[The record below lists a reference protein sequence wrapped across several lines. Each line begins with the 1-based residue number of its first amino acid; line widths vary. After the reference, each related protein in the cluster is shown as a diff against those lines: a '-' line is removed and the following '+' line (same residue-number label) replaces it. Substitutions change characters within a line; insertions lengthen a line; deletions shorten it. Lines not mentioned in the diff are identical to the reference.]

1 MGFYSVHACTHAIII
16 VCIYK
21 NICVAVDRTN
31 SACTAARLTRDP
43 GTRRTALSMRF
54 CATAPEAVAQICVTA
69 PDRAAVRCVPG
80 SRTERPCMHAESVRS
95 TATHIFLYIHTI
107 IIACVHAC
115 TL

>member
-80 SRTERPCMHAESVRS
+80 SRTERPCMQSRFDRPPR
-95 TATHIFLYIHTI
+95 IYFYIYTQ
-107 IIACVHAC
+107 
-115 TL
+115 

>member
-54 CATAPEAVAQICVTA
+54 CATAPEAVAQICATA
-69 PDRAAVRCVPG
+69 SEAVAQIYYV
-80 SRTERPCMHAESVRS
+80 
-95 TATHIFLYIHTI
+95 IFTM
-107 IIACVHAC
+107 
-115 TL
+115 